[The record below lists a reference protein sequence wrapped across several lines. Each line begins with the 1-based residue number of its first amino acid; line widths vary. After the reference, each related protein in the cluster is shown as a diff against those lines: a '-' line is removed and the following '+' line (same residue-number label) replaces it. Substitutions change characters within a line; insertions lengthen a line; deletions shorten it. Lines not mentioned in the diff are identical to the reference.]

1 MGGNVPYEHS
11 CQFSPNVLSRPSFR
25 GNRACC
31 IDCTLRP
38 HLIIHLEV
46 EEEDGAPLTLE
57 HLLRLAYDHRDQPAP
72 TSSSAFLLGVEIL
85 SFDATT

>member
-1 MGGNVPYEHS
+1 MYEHS